1 MDLTITWYPG
11 KQNTVILNRKSC
23 LKLADALRNSCLTT
37 KNSNLATDPSQSANC
52 HNVLQESVFGELNET
67 ANQSLAAND
76 MINEKL
82 NEVRSTCNNI
92 VQGQESDCRCR
103 SLAIDIKGMK
113 LDLVII
119 QNKQK
124 QLETYIES
132 QIFLA
137 DKSCEGDQIFQ
148 LKQNLLNEV
157 EHREKFENDIVIL
170 VTGRNTEIEE
180 RILLSHYKTS

>member
-1 MDLTITWYPG
+1 MDLTITWYLG

-23 LKLADALRNSCLTT
+23 LKLADALRNPCLTT

-92 VQGQESDCRCR
+92 VQGQESDCWCR
-103 SLAIDIKGMK
+103 SIWLSYKISKNSLRHI
-113 LDLVII
+113 L
-119 QNKQK
+119 
-124 QLETYIES
+124 S
-132 QIFLA
+132 
-137 DKSCEGDQIFQ
+137 
-148 LKQNLLNEV
+148 LKY
-157 EHREKFENDIVIL
+157 F
-170 VTGRNTEIEE
+170 
-180 RILLSHYKTS
+180 